1 MGREFPSARAAQHI
15 APPLQPD
22 LSRERLVSGLADAG
36 DFQIERVE
44 GKQRGPMLGGSKQGG
59 EKTVLI
65 RDPDQPLAMGRYP
78 AGGCGCGQSY
88 DVEPFSFPAA
98 SSASMRV
105 VPT

>member
-44 GKQRGPMLGGSKQGG
+44 RKQRGPMLGGSKQGG

-65 RDPDQPLAMGRYP
+65 RDPDQPLAMGK
-78 AGGCGCGQSY
+78 CIQSY
-88 DVEPFSFPAA
+88 DVDAFSFPAA

-105 VPT
+105 FPT